1 MVILLIYL
9 SKKITIG
16 IIVFFVV
23 ITVVIIGRYAIG
35 LYFKKKFSKR
45 PPPGVIVEIVSNK
58 SFSQSLESYCTSLS
72 SKTSSYKIKKNELL
86 EPINFNKKVNKG
98 DIIAKLSSK
107 TIAAPFAG
115 VIGKRGISGSS
126 LGSENTIMLT
136 LDDSR
141 KILCDLKVPEVYAA
155 ILKKDLSLKA
165 TFSAYKNKTYKGKI
179 ESVASRVDA
188 QTRSILARAKID
200 NENFEI
206 IPGSLLEI
214 EIFYN
219 EKNTL
224 GIPDTSIMYEGSK
237 KFIYKIVENNL
248 IKKIEIETGIRN
260 KGNLEVLSGINEGD
274 KLVAEGLTKVRPG
287 MKVKPII
294 KSE

>member
-1 MVILLIYL
+1 MKR
-9 SKKITIG
+9 SKKITIF
-16 IIVFFVV
+16 IVMFFLV
-23 ITVVIIGRYAIG
+23 IALIVIGRYGVG

-45 PPPGVIVEIVSNK
+45 PPPGVIVEVVTNK
-58 SFSQSLESYCTSLS
+58 NFSQSLESYCTSLS

-86 EPINFNKKVNKG
+86 EPINFNDKVNKG
-98 DIIAKLSSK
+98 DIIARLTTK
-107 TIAAPFAG
+107 TITAPFSG

-126 LGSENTIMLT
+126 LGSENTIILT

-141 KILCDLKVPEVYAA
+141 KVLCDLKIPEVYAA
-155 ILKKDLSLKA
+155 ILKKDLQVDAK
-165 TFSAYKNKTYKGKI
+165 FSAYKNKTYKGKI

-188 QTRSILARAKID
+188 QTRSILARAKIN
-200 NENFEI
+200 NENAEI

-219 EKNTL
+219 EKDVL

-237 KFIYKIVENNL
+237 KFVYKIIENNI
-248 IKKIEIETGIRN
+248 IKKTEIEIGVRN
-260 KGNLEVLSGINEGD
+260 NGKLEILSGLNAGD
-274 KLVAEGLTKVRPG
+274 KIIAEGLTKVRPG

-294 KSE
+294 KSQ

>member
-1 MVILLIYL
+1 MKR
-9 SKKITIG
+9 SKKITIV
-16 IIVFFVV
+16 IITFFLIVAL
-23 ITVVIIGRYAIG
+23 IIIGRYGMG

-45 PPPGVIVEIVSNK
+45 SPPGVIVEVVSNK

-86 EPINFNKKVNKG
+86 EPVNFGSKVNKG
-98 DIIAKLSSK
+98 DVIAKLTTK
-107 TIAAPFAG
+107 TIIAPFAG

-126 LGSENTIMLT
+126 LGSENTIILT

-141 KILCDLKVPEVYAA
+141 NILCDLKIPEVYAA
-155 ILKKDLSLKA
+155 VLKKDLKINA
-165 TFSAYKNKTYKGKI
+165 KFSAYKNKIYKGKI

-188 QTRSILARAKID
+188 QTRSILARAKIS
-200 NENFEI
+200 NEESQI

-219 EKNTL
+219 EKNAL
-224 GIPDTSIMYEGSK
+224 SVPDTSIMYEGSN
-237 KFIYKIVENNL
+237 KFIYKIIENNM
-248 IKKIEIETGIRN
+248 IKKTEIETGVRN
-260 KGNLEVLSGINEGD
+260 MGNLEVLSGLNEGD
-274 KLVAEGLTKVRPG
+274 KVIAEGLTKVRPG

-294 KSE
+294 KSQ

>member
-1 MVILLIYL
+1 MKR
-9 SKKITIG
+9 STKITTF
-16 IIVFFVV
+16 IIVFFL
-23 ITVVIIGRYAIG
+23 IIALIIIGRYAMG

-45 PPPGVIVEIVSNK
+45 PPPGVVVEVVANK
-58 SFSQSLESYCTSLS
+58 NFSQSLESYCTSLS

-86 EPINFNKKVNKG
+86 EPINFGKKVNQG
-98 DIIAKLSSK
+98 DIIAKLTTK

-126 LGSENTIMLT
+126 LGSENTIILT

-141 KILCDLKVPEVYAA
+141 NVLCDLKIPEVYAA
-155 ILKKDLSLKA
+155 VLKKNLKINA
-165 TFSAYKNKTYKGKI
+165 KFSAYKNKVYKGKI

-188 QTRSILARAKID
+188 QTRSILARAKIN
-200 NENFEI
+200 NEESEI

-219 EKNTL
+219 EKNAL
-224 GIPDTSIMYEGSK
+224 SVPDTSIMYEGSK
-237 KFIYKIVENNL
+237 KFIYKIIENNM
-248 IKKIEIETGIRN
+248 IKKTEVETGVRN
-260 KGNLEVLSGINEGD
+260 MGNLEILSGLNEGE
-274 KLVAEGLTKVRPG
+274 KIIAEGLTKVRPG

-294 KSE
+294 KQQ